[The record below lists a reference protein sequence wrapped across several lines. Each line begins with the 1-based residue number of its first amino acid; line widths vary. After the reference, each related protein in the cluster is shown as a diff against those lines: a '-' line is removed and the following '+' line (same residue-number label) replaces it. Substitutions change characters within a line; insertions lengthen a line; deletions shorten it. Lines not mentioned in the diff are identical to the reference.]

1 MQTHVIC
8 SQAENKVEMDVQ
20 VGIFTQAELCQVT
33 GLNSVTVD
41 TWLIRG
47 ILRTTKVGGRTLR
60 GRRLFSVLAIFE
72 AKVTS
77 ELVTRL
83 SLPPSEASEV
93 ARCAAAD
100 WNTADDWKFRVITA
114 IERSA
119 KFASVFLMIVRTED
133 GWRTIP
139 VYGNGNGPPLFEPRS
154 KYEKWFANPLG
165 ILPASD
171 LLSSVYVRCR
181 EISNGSAG
189 AKGHRD
195 EQP

>member
-72 AKVTS
+72 AKVTG

-93 ARCAAAD
+93 ARSAAAD
-100 WNTADDWKFRVITA
+100 WDTADDWKPRVITA

-139 VYGNGNGPPLFEPRS
+139 VYGNRNGPPLFEPRS

-181 EISNGSAG
+181 EISNSQSARSAG
-189 AKGHRD
+189 SV
-195 EQP
+195 